1 MQNQQKL
8 TRVENV
14 NNIFSKN
21 SNQDVDK
28 HYLMND
34 ENSQQFA
41 NRRSTDIRLL
51 ETLNKMQQKQIRQLY
66 LDIGPIY
73 DIDEQYETQ
82 NLEDGSC
89 YFGHLENEQ
98 KSGTGIMVWS
108 DVGNILDGFW
118 VNNELNGFCRMI
130 YSNGDI
136 FQCNFKFGKA
146 NGFGSFQSKVKVVKG
161 FWTNNVL
168 NGEGQ
173 EIRSDGQKYFG
184 QFKDGQKNGKGI
196 IFYKD
201 GCKYEGEI
209 SRNKISGRGILVWND
224 SSYYEGE
231 FRNGIING
239 SGVYVSGNGKSLSG
253 YFEEI
258 SIKDRIQRIQC
269 INNNG
274 SEKLIEKIRQL

>member
-8 TRVENV
+8 THVENL

-21 SNQDVDK
+21 SNQQVDK
-28 HYLMND
+28 HYLAND
-34 ENSQQFA
+34 ENPQQFA
-41 NRRSTDIRLL
+41 IRSSNDIRLQ
-51 ETLNKMQQKQIRQLY
+51 EALNKMQQKQIRQLY

-73 DIDEQYETQ
+73 DIDENYETRNFQ
-82 NLEDGSC
+82 DGSC
-89 YFGHLENEQ
+89 YFGQLMNDQ

-130 YSNGDI
+130 YSNEDI

-146 NGFGSFQSKVKVVKG
+146 NGFGLFQNKVKVVKG
-161 FWTNNVL
+161 LWTNNVL

-173 EIRSDGQKYFG
+173 EIRSDGQKYYG

-209 SRNKISGRGILVWND
+209 SRNKINGKGILVWND

-258 SIKDRIQRIQC
+258 SNKDRIQRIQC

-274 SEKLIEKIRQL
+274 SENLIEKIRQL